1 MYIFAQLSSGALAHL
16 ARALDWQSKG
26 DRFES
31 DMLHEIL
38 TPHAEMCGDFY
49 FIFEENIIMAIQD
62 WFVALS
68 AIATL
73 FMAGVTYL
81 SLRQNKEQLNELKRQ
96 WEEQNS
102 PRIVPLIIRKN
113 RYIILRFKNISNVTA
128 HNVFPKVK
136 IKTAPNELEW
146 YFNVEEKINDTRLLI
161 EPNGYKDVI
170 ISQYWAEIK
179 YQGNID
185 VEILYMNRVSEK
197 FNISLTELNIVQAYQ
212 DIDAISIE
220 LRRISDEIQRKKFM

>member
-1 MYIFAQLSSGALAHL
+1 M
-16 ARALDWQSKG
+16 
-26 DRFES
+26 
-31 DMLHEIL
+31 
-38 TPHAEMCGDFY
+38 
-49 FIFEENIIMAIQD
+49 
-62 WFVALS
+62 
-68 AIATL
+68 
-73 FMAGVTYL
+73 
-81 SLRQNKEQLNELKRQ
+81 
-96 WEEQNS
+96 
-102 PRIVPLIIRKN
+102 
-113 RYIILRFKNISNVTA
+113 RFKNISNVTA